1 VLAQRVATA
10 LVAVPLLVVVLFLGR
25 WALAVV
31 VLGLALL
38 AGVETFRLLRQAGY
52 PALAGLG
59 TTLGALLI
67 LDGALFSTGE
77 GKGLLIIVTGAIV
90 AAIGALLRTDPR
102 EGMATW
108 LTTVFGGLYV
118 GLLGFLLRIAGADVA
133 GDPGAAL
140 GGVLD
145 AGRWWLVVAVL
156 GVWAYDTGAY
166 FTGRAI
172 GGPRFLTSISP
183 SKTWAGAVGGLL
195 VATALVALLL
205 AGLGRLPGEALLLG
219 PLIAIA
225 AQAGDLAES
234 MLKRAAGAKESGA
247 LFPGHGGI
255 LDRVD
260 SLLFAGPVV
269 YLYVFTLVR

>member
-1 VLAQRVATA
+1 MLAQRVATA

-59 TTLGALLI
+59 TTLGALLV
-67 LDGALFSTGE
+67 LDGALFSAGE
-77 GKGLLIIVTGAIV
+77 GKGLLIIVTGVIV

-234 MLKRAAGAKESGA
+234 MLKRAAGAKESGT